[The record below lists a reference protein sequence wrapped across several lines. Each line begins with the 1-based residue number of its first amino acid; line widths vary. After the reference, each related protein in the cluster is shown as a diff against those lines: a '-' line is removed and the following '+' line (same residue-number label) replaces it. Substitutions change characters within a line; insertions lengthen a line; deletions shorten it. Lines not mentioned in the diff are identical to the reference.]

1 LQSLIRPGPV
11 PSIAVTPPLCHDGF
25 AMEEDDPDLPGSRLA
40 QRNTVLDVGTRPHC
54 WRRFRDGFA

>member
-1 LQSLIRPGPV
+1 
-11 PSIAVTPPLCHDGF
+11 
-25 AMEEDDPDLPGSRLA
+25 MEEDDPDLPGSRLA